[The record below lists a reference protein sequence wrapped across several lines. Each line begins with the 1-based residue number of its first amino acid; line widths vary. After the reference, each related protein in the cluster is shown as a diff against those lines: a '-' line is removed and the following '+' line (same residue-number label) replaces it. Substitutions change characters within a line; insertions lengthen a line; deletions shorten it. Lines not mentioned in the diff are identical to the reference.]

1 MGGIRMRLLVTPKL
15 EDPAAGHNVQVELI
29 NTTQN
34 AISLRLTRPWGDSK
48 GGIEAELEAA
58 VSIESYPPIQPWL
71 GQVAMRGKG
80 EASPECSLKP
90 GQTLS
95 LSWRTPARRLKNQ
108 VANPLEIQNPDFTQD
123 GLYSVHATLAVTVAG
138 QPLLLRSNEQ
148 LVAIGGSRELPKHTY
163 GRLWW
168 AVEESKKA
176 ELSLGSQH
184 KIAVGDRF
192 LIHTG
197 TIGWTWTLT
206 ITSVKDD
213 RSEGT
218 LVPSQETPKLPFPV
232 WGAYAALIEK

>member
-1 MGGIRMRLLVTPKL
+1 MRLVVAPTV
-15 EDPAAGHNVQVELI
+15 EDPAAGHKVQVDLI

-34 AISLRLTRPWGDSK
+34 GVSFRLTRAWGDLK
-48 GGIEAELEAA
+48 DGIESALEAA

-71 GQVAMRGKG
+71 GQVRMPPKG
-80 EASPECSLKP
+80 EASPECTLSP

-95 LSWRTPARRLKNQ
+95 LSWRTPVRRLKNQ
-108 VANPLEIQNPDFTQD
+108 VANPLEVQNPEFTQD

-148 LVAIGGSRELPKHTY
+148 LVAIGGSKGLPKHTY

-192 LIHTG
+192 LIQTG